1 MPRPDLGDPRA
12 RSAYRAELRA
22 LYRGWRVAGLSLLVA
37 ALAIAWLRGGADLL
51 VLAMAGAG
59 AAIIVAVIGA
69 RTLYHRR
76 RMSEPAEGRP
86 LA

>member
-12 RSAYRAELRA
+12 RSVYRAELRA
-22 LYRGWRVAGLSLLVA
+22 LFRGWRVASLGLLGA
-37 ALAIAWLRGGADLL
+37 ALALTWQRGGADLL
-51 VLAMAGAG
+51 VLAMIAAG